1 MTTHPGYARHWKV
14 RPYMR
19 GAPSRAGAGRRPLLI
34 HTLVST
40 GGRFN
45 PMLAATLAPA
55 TRRLYEA
62 AQTMCSV
69 AELSAHSGLS
79 LGVTRV
85 LVSDLLKT
93 NQLVLHDD
101 RPAFDVRPSNDL
113 QLLERLRAGLRKLT

>member
-1 MTTHPGYARHWKV
+1 MATHPGYARHWKV

-19 GAPSRAGAGRRPLLI
+19 AASGRVGTGRRPLLI

-40 GGRFN
+40 GGRFD

-62 AQTMCSV
+62 ARTMCSV
-69 AELSAHSGLS
+69 AELSAHCGLS

-93 NQLVLHDD
+93 NELILHDD
-101 RPAFDVRPSNDL
+101 RPTDVRPSNDVA
-113 QLLERLRAGLRKLT
+113 LLERLRAGLRKLT

>member
-1 MTTHPGYARHWKV
+1 MAVQRGYTRHWKV

-19 GAPSRAGAGRRPLLI
+19 GAGPRAGTGRRPLLI

-93 NQLVLHDD
+93 NELVLHDD
-101 RPAFDVRPSNDL
+101 RPSPDVRPFNDL